1 MSQSVYLSRL
11 MDQVKNQLHPP
22 KKKNKEKVE
31 LNKRKSIYYK
41 DGTSTMLFVKDVTI
55 PMSKLVVSSVKTT
68 LERLGVSMKGN
79 FIITN

>member
-1 MSQSVYLSRL
+1 MNKE
-11 MDQVKNQLHPP
+11 QVNQLHPP
-22 KKKNKEKVE
+22 RKKNHEEVE
-31 LNKRKSIYYK
+31 LNKRKSVYYK

-68 LERLGVSMKGN
+68 LKRLGVNLKGN